1 MLSDPVRGD
10 RPVALIKS
18 PSEGDNQGVDLD
30 TDGFQLARPGAEGYD
45 KDEVDLFVAQVKAA
59 LTHTPPTMAPWE
71 VRDKAFHTQRRH
83 RGYDEHAV
91 DDFLDRAEQAL
102 RAAHGEGLADP
113 HEEVAAEHTHPLLIL
128 ALAALVI
135 AVVAVA
141 AFALL

>member
-1 MLSDPVRGD
+1 M
-10 RPVALIKS
+10 
-18 PSEGDNQGVDLD
+18 DLD
-30 TDGFQLARPGAEGYD
+30 TDGFRLARPGAEGYD

-91 DDFLDRAEQAL
+91 DDFLDRAERAL

-113 HEEVAAEHTHPLLIL
+113 HEEVEAERTHPLLV
-128 ALAALVI
+128 LVLVVLVF
-135 AVVAVA
+135 AVVAA
-141 AFALL
+141 ATFALL